1 MKYMAVY
8 FEAGA
13 REIERSS
20 LVYLLADIQLEIPAQ
35 MSDFLGIRLS
45 LEYRSRYPLYVA
57 LAAHRPRLFAEL

>member
-20 LVYLLADIQLEIPAQ
+20 LLVSCHTVRDTG
-35 MSDFLGIRLS
+35 SD
-45 LEYRSRYPLYVA
+45 E
-57 LAAHRPRLFAEL
+57 